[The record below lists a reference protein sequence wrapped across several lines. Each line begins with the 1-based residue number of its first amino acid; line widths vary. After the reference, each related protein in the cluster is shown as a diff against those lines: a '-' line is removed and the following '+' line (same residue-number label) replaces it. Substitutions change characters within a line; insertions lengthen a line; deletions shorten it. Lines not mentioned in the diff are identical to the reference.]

1 MRTVLLGVVRIF
13 VAGLVVG
20 LAVTPLV
27 ASAQGYPSKP
37 VRLIVPFPP
46 GGATDISARIVG
58 QKLSEMWGQTVV
70 IENRGGAGGN
80 VGAAEAARAVPDG
93 YTLFFPS
100 GSVMTANEHIYA
112 NMNVRPERD
121 FVPITNAVRGAQVIV
136 VPADSPYKTL
146 KDLIAAAKAN
156 PGKLNYGHAGIGS
169 QTHLAAENF
178 LLATGI
184 EVQNVPYKGEGP
196 AVADLVAGQTTMA
209 TPNVAAA
216 IAFINAGKL
225 RALAVTSRERAPQLR
240 DVPAVAELVPG
251 FENYGWFGLVAPAGT
266 PKEIVDKVYRDT
278 AKALD
283 STEMRARFFV
293 QGLEPVGNSP
303 EEFARAMATERARW
317 AKVVKERRIKAN

>member
-1 MRTVLLGVVRIF
+1 MRTLLTGLGRALVAVLVF
-13 VAGLVVG
+13 A
-20 LAVTPLV
+20 PLV
-27 ASAQGYPSKP
+27 AAAQGFPSKP
-37 VRLIVPFPP
+37 VRFIVPFPP

-80 VGAAEAARAVPDG
+80 VGAAEAAKAVPDG

-121 FVPITNAVRGAQVIV
+121 FIPITNVVRGAQVIA
-136 VPADSPYKTL
+136 VPVNSPYKTL
-146 KDLIAAAKAN
+146 KDLIAAAKAD

-178 LLATGI
+178 LLAAGI

-196 AVADLVAGQTTMA
+196 AVADLIAGQTTMA
-209 TPNVAAA
+209 TPNIAAA
-216 IAFINAGKL
+216 ISFINGAKL
-225 RALAVTSRERAPQLR
+225 RALAVTSKERAPQLR
-240 DVPAVAELVPG
+240 DVPAVSEIVPG
-251 FENYGWFGLVAPAGT
+251 FENYGWFGLVAPTGT
-266 PKEIVDKVYRDT
+266 PKEVVEKVYRDT
-278 AKALD
+278 VKAID

-293 QGLEPVGNSP
+293 QGLEPVGNTP
-303 EEFARAMATERARW
+303 AEFARAMATERARW
-317 AKVVKERRIKAN
+317 AKVVRERRIKAS

>member
-1 MRTVLLGVVRIF
+1 MRTVLLGVARAL

-20 LAVTPLV
+20 LAVAPLV
-27 ASAQGYPSKP
+27 AGAQGYPNKP
-37 VRLIVPFPP
+37 VRFIVPFPP

-58 QKLSEMWGQTVV
+58 QKLAELWGQTVV

-80 VGAAEAARAVPDG
+80 VGAAEAARAVADG

-121 FVPITNAVRGAQVIV
+121 FIPITNVVRGAQVIA
-136 VPADSPYKTL
+136 VPASSPYRTL
-146 KDLIAAAKAN
+146 KELIAAAQGA

-178 LLATGI
+178 LLAARI

-196 AVADLVAGQTTMA
+196 AIADLVAGQLTAA

-216 IAFINAGKL
+216 ISFINGGKL

-240 DVPAVAELVPG
+240 DVPAVAETIPG

-266 PKEIVDKVYRDT
+266 SKEVVDKVYRDT
-278 AKALD
+278 VKALD

-303 EEFARAMATERARW
+303 DEFARAMATERARW
-317 AKVVKERRIKAN
+317 AQVVRERKITAK

>member
-1 MRTVLLGVVRIF
+1 MRTVLLGVARAL

-20 LAVTPLV
+20 LAVAPLV
-27 ASAQGYPSKP
+27 AGAQGYPNKP
-37 VRLIVPFPP
+37 VRFIVPFPP

-58 QKLSEMWGQTVV
+58 QKLAEMWGQTVV

-80 VGAAEAARAVPDG
+80 VGAAEAARAVADG

-121 FVPITNAVRGAQVIV
+121 FIPITNVVRGAQVIA
-136 VPADSPYKTL
+136 VPASSPYRTL
-146 KDLIAAAKAN
+146 RELIAAAQGA

-178 LLATGI
+178 LLAARI

-196 AVADLVAGQTTMA
+196 AVADLVAGQLTAA

-216 IAFINAGKL
+216 ISFINGGKL

-240 DVPAVAELVPG
+240 DVPAVAETIPG

-266 PKEIVDKVYRDT
+266 SKEIVDKVYRDT
-278 AKALD
+278 VKALD

-303 EEFARAMATERARW
+303 DEFARAMATERARW
-317 AKVVKERRIKAN
+317 AQVVRERKITAK

>member
-1 MRTVLLGVVRIF
+1 MRTVLLGVARAL

-20 LAVTPLV
+20 LAVAPLV
-27 ASAQGYPSKP
+27 AGAQGYPNKP
-37 VRLIVPFPP
+37 VRFIVPFPP

-80 VGAAEAARAVPDG
+80 VGAAEAAKATPDG

-121 FVPITNAVRGAQVIV
+121 FVPITNVVRGAQVV
-136 VPADSPYKTL
+136 TVPASSPYRTL
-146 KDLIAAAKAN
+146 RDLIAAAKAE

-169 QTHLAAENF
+169 QVHLAGENF
-178 LLATGI
+178 LSAAGI
-184 EVQNVPYKGEGP
+184 EIQNVPYKGEGP
-196 AVADLVAGQTTMA
+196 AVADLVAGQLTMA
-209 TPNVAAA
+209 VPNIAAA
-216 IAFINAGKL
+216 ISFINAGKL

-240 DVPAVAELVPG
+240 EVPTVGEVVAG
-251 FENYGWFGLVAPAGT
+251 FENYGWFGLVAPTGT
-266 PKEIVDKVYRDT
+266 AKEIVDRVYRDT
-278 AKALD
+278 VKALD

-303 EEFARAMATERARW
+303 AEFGRAMATERARW
-317 AKVVKERRIKAN
+317 AKVVRERKIAAK

>member
-1 MRTVLLGVVRIF
+1 MRTLLTGLSRALVAVLVF
-13 VAGLVVG
+13 A
-20 LAVTPLV
+20 PLV
-27 ASAQGYPSKP
+27 AAAQGFPSKP
-37 VRLIVPFPP
+37 VRFIVPFPP
-46 GGATDISARIVG
+46 GGATDITARIVG

-80 VGAAEAARAVPDG
+80 VGAAEAAKAVPDG

-121 FVPITNAVRGAQVIV
+121 FIPITNVVRGAQVIA
-136 VPADSPYKTL
+136 VPANSPYKTL
-146 KDLIAAAKAN
+146 KDLIAAAKAD

-178 LLATGI
+178 LLAAGI

-196 AVADLVAGQTTMA
+196 AVADLIAGQTTMA
-209 TPNVAAA
+209 TPNIAAA
-216 IAFINAGKL
+216 ISFINGGKL
-225 RALAVTSRERAPQLR
+225 LALAVTSKERAPQLR
-240 DVPAVAELVPG
+240 DVPAVSEIVPG
-251 FENYGWFGLVAPAGT
+251 FENYGWFGLVAPTGT
-266 PKEIVDKVYRDT
+266 PKEVVEKVYRDT
-278 AKALD
+278 VKAID

-303 EEFARAMATERARW
+303 AEFARAMATERARW
-317 AKVVKERRIKAN
+317 AKVVRERRIKAS

>member
-1 MRTVLLGVVRIF
+1 MRTVLLGVARIF

-20 LAVTPLV
+20 LAVAPLV
-27 ASAQGYPSKP
+27 ASAQAYPNKP

-58 QKLSEMWGQTVV
+58 QKLGEMWGQTVV

-80 VGAAEAARAVPDG
+80 IGAVEAAKAPPDG

-136 VPADSPYKTL
+136 VPANSPYKNL
-146 KDLIAAAKAN
+146 KELIAAAKAS

-169 QTHLAAENF
+169 QTHLAGENF
-178 LLATGI
+178 LLAAEI

-196 AVADLVAGQTTMA
+196 AVADLVAGQLTMA
-209 TPNVAAA
+209 TPNIAAA
-216 IAFINAGKL
+216 ISFINAGKL

-240 DVPAVAELVPG
+240 DVPTVAETISG
-251 FENYGWFGLVAPAGT
+251 FENYGWFGLVAPTGT
-266 PKEIVDKVYRDT
+266 PKEIVNKVYRDT

-293 QGLEPVGNSP
+293 QGLEPVGNTP
-303 EEFARAMATERARW
+303 DEFGRAMATERARW
-317 AKVVKERRIKAN
+317 AKVVRDRKIKAN

>member
-1 MRTVLLGVVRIF
+1 MRTVLLGVARAL
-13 VAGLVVG
+13 VAGLVMG
-20 LAVTPLV
+20 LAVAPLV
-27 ASAQGYPSKP
+27 AGAQGYPNKP
-37 VRLIVPFPP
+37 VRFIVPFPP

-80 VGAAEAARAVPDG
+80 VGAAEAARAVADG

-121 FVPITNAVRGAQVIV
+121 FIPITNVVRGAQVIA
-136 VPADSPYKTL
+136 VPASSPSKTL
-146 KDLIAAAKAN
+146 KEFIAAAQAA
-156 PGKLNYGHAGIGS
+156 PGRLNYGHAGIGS

-178 LLATGI
+178 LLAARV

-196 AVADLVAGQTTMA
+196 AVADLVAGQLTAA

-216 IAFINAGKL
+216 ISFVNGGKL

-240 DVPAVAELVPG
+240 DVPAVAETIPG
-251 FENYGWFGLVAPAGT
+251 FENYGWFGLVAPTGT

-278 AKALD
+278 VKALD

-303 EEFARAMATERARW
+303 DEFARAMATERARW
-317 AKVVKERRIKAN
+317 AQVVRERRITAK